1 MPLGLKTKWLM
12 KHTATITKVKI
23 DHTKRQ
29 LLTHRAPLEP
39 AIPDDEFLGG
49 SESLIG
55 PPLLC
60 LNCKNVPVIEL
71 LLYDQHYQDQGTAK
85 DKQI

>member
-1 MPLGLKTKWLM
+1 MSDEQLLIYNTHLTQNWYVYALGADKTKWLM

-29 LLTHRAPLEP
+29 LLTHR
-39 AIPDDEFLGG
+39 
-49 SESLIG
+49 
-55 PPLLC
+55 PPPRSPHSPISTATY
-60 LNCKNVPVIEL
+60 NRR
-71 LLYDQHYQDQGTAK
+71 YQNQGTAK